1 VKYITREEFDQMF
14 QDKNEIE
21 AEDLI
26 YVLEEKLGYAVSLK
40 KKPRLTDKQ
49 RKRMTDWIF
58 SNEDILKQLRES
70 AKNQD
75 YIEDE
80 EEALRIIHEARDG
93 R

>member
-26 YVLEEKLGYAVSLK
+26 YVLEEKLGYAVSLE
-40 KKPRLTDKQ
+40 KKPQLTDEQ

-80 EEALRIIHEARDG
+80 EEFARFIEKV
-93 R
+93 RNER